1 MLCEK
6 CGHPIYENESYCRA
20 CGYKC
25 RTEIPVMRSEEKMG
39 AQHGL
44 ANPAKMIILS
54 ILLLLSVFFLPM
66 YNRGLIMGEIYPNDQ
81 SVYFNEVMEIVSEDD
96 NPFEYYV
103 VLFTAVALGFGVLL
117 MLSAFVR
124 SKMMCIVSSVGGIVG
139 MLYYLCTFI
148 AQEGSENV
156 FSINETAICI
166 GFWVTLLLFVISFFE
181 AIKSKSNA

>member
-1 MLCEK
+1 MQDSISKKSCVKTEYLLKEEQKRCFVK
-6 CGHPIYENESYCRA
+6 NAVIRYTKMNRIVGHVDI
-20 CGYKC
+20 KC

-81 SVYFNEVMEIVSEDD
+81 S
-96 NPFEYYV
+96 
-103 VLFTAVALGFGVLL
+103 
-117 MLSAFVR
+117 
-124 SKMMCIVSSVGGIVG
+124 
-139 MLYYLCTFI
+139 
-148 AQEGSENV
+148 
-156 FSINETAICI
+156 
-166 GFWVTLLLFVISFFE
+166 LLLFVISFFE